1 MHVLDEAPTGGST
14 YWDLLLGMAIYR
26 NTSGSSNK
34 YFIALL
40 FASLFA
46 LTTISSIAQSN
57 SLPPHQPLGI
67 RHVCAPVQVS
77 ASPGQS
83 VGHWLHSG
91 EEVQLQDITF
101 GPDNKP
107 YFSVKYAT
115 GTGLQRATGFLPI
128 DQVSNFCDFE
138 KRAANGQNFLAP
150 PNTCHLVAV
159 EKNSIAAL
167 NKEASA
173 FEKYRASMAAYRMSN
188 GNYALSLGLLN
199 IRASETILRLAR
211 ELPANSKCSTGAEFV
226 EALVKTESA
235 FSDEQSRRFAT
246 DAQRLAAA
254 RGMMQQGEQTFDA
267 TVLKQACDL
276 GASEACNRYAEAIYN
291 AEDTN
296 ATLPATV
303 THYALMGCMGGNV
316 LGCKLAINRAE
327 NTLENAQFRAIDGGT
342 GNPDDLVGL
351 ELAKPG
357 CDAQQAVSCVLLAR
371 GTAPYAAPTLI
382 QAASNFAATLTACRT
397 GIAWACE
404 ELQDAFAKVV
414 QARTGYASATPDE
427 NYALGSLVEEIC
439 TPGPAKPNV
448 THCKA
453 AYLKYRDFLQFTKTS
468 ADVDTRIGNA
478 KSFLE
483 KGCAAGDPTACAT
496 QSRLND
502 YWPAEARN
510 RAAAR
515 AIDLC
520 VQQSEKDSIC
530 DGLAASLDPQLN
542 AAIPAQRQV
551 YDALIEKCKT
561 DKTSEGPQAC
571 SSAVTTYKSLQGDG
585 QSSDIEAELAGACN
599 AENINGCNALASLIA
614 EKSQEGS
621 QDAKDAVL
629 SVLRT
634 GCRFDD
640 SPGST
645 CLSLADSLASSGDSG
660 EAIDVYARTCEYQ
673 IKHAAARLKDVSIC
687 YNAAKFALAQKVH
700 YSDALR
706 WAEFSCGAEDLGLSP
721 YACKL
726 AGNIYASGL
735 GVEANPQEAVIAYQS
750 GCFHPFV
757 KTTDGESCIKYG
769 NILMDALAQLG
780 QNGAPKVILPGNM
793 YDDTENPMGIGSE
806 ASRAYDMGCMDSIEQ
821 ACQLNRKLLD
831 NWSNGRYFHSRVRC
845 RVQDDS
851 GIVRS
856 DKTCRAFPFYQAAGE
871 LKEQRNQVRLD
882 VYVWPDGDRT
892 VVYQKDGNWLLN
904 ELVTDGVRRDRATS
918 CWRNPVSKRSFCV
931 TAIEQ

>member
-1 MHVLDEAPTGGST
+1 
-14 YWDLLLGMAIYR
+14 MAVYR
-26 NTSGSSNK
+26 NTSGSSIKN
-34 YFIALL
+34 FFVLL
-40 FASLFA
+40 STSLFA
-46 LTTISSIAQSN
+46 LTTISSSAQSN

-77 ASPGQS
+77 VSPGQS
-83 VGHWLHSG
+83 VRHSLHSG

-115 GTGLQRATGFLPI
+115 GTGLQRATGFLLI

-138 KRAANGQNFLAP
+138 KRAAYGQNFLAP

-159 EKNSIAAL
+159 EKSSIAAL

-173 FEKYRASMAAYRMSN
+173 LEKYRASMAAYRMSN
-188 GNYALSLGLLN
+188 GSYALSLGLLN
-199 IRASETILRLAR
+199 IRASETILELAKD
-211 ELPANSKCSTGAEFV
+211 LPANSQCSTGAEFV
-226 EALVKTESA
+226 EALVKTEST
-235 FSDEQSRRFAT
+235 FSDEQSRRFASDT
-246 DAQRLAAA
+246 ERLAVA
-254 RGMMQQGEQTFDA
+254 RNMMQQGKQTSDA
-267 TVLKQACDL
+267 AVLKQACDL
-276 GASEACNRYAEAIYN
+276 GTPEACSRYAEAIYN

-296 ATLPATV
+296 GTLPATV

-327 NTLENAQFRAIDGGT
+327 NTLENAQFRAIEGGT

-357 CDAQQAVSCVLLAR
+357 CDARQAVSCVLLAR
-371 GTAPYAAPTLI
+371 GTAPYTTPTLI
-382 QAASNFAATLTACRT
+382 QAASNFAATLSACRT

-414 QARTGYASATPDE
+414 HARTGYASATPDE

-448 THCKA
+448 PHCKP
-453 AYLKYRDFLQFTKTS
+453 AYLKYRDFLQFTKAS
-468 ADVDTRIGNA
+468 ADGDARIGNA

-483 KGCAAGDPTACAT
+483 KGCAAGDPSACAT

-502 YWPAEARN
+502 HWPTRARN

-520 VQQSEKDSIC
+520 ALQSEKESIC
-530 DGLAASLDPQLN
+530 DGLAASLDPALN

-571 SSAVTTYKSLQGDG
+571 SSAATTFKSLQSDG
-585 QSSDIEAELAGACN
+585 RPSDIEAQLSAACN
-599 AENINGCNALASLIA
+599 AENINGCNALASLVS
-614 EKSQEGS
+614 EKSQDGWR
-621 QDAKDAVL
+621 DAKDAVL
-629 SVLRT
+629 SVLRA

-645 CLSLADSLASSGDSG
+645 CLSLADSLASSGDNG
-660 EAIDVYARTCEYQ
+660 EAIDVYAKTCEYQ
-673 IKHAAARLKDVSIC
+673 IKHATGRLKDVSIC
-687 YNAAKFALAQKVH
+687 YNAAKFALAQKVR
-700 YSDALR
+700 YKDALR

-721 YACKL
+721 YGCKL
-726 AGNIYASGL
+726 SGNIYASGL

-769 NILMDALAQLG
+769 NILLDALGQLG
-780 QNGAPKVILPGNM
+780 QTGAPELILPGYIYN
-793 YDDTENPMGIGSE
+793 DTESPIGIGSE

-831 NWSNGRYFHSRVRC
+831 DWSHGRYFHSRVRC

-851 GIVRS
+851 GTVRS
-856 DKTCRAFPFYQAAGE
+856 DKTCRAFPFYQAAGQM
-871 LKEQRNQVRLD
+871 KEQRNQVRLD

-892 VVYQKDGNWLLN
+892 VVYQKDGDWLLN
-904 ELVTDGVRRDRATS
+904 ELVTDGVRREGATS

-931 TAIEQ
+931 TALEQ

>member
-1 MHVLDEAPTGGST
+1 MAGIVV
-14 YWDLLLGMAIYR
+14 GMAIYR
-26 NTSGSSNK
+26 NKSGRSIK
-34 YFIALL
+34 YFIALAS
-40 FASLFA
+40 ASLLA
-46 LTTISSIAQSN
+46 LATVSSNAHAD
-57 SLPPHQPLGI
+57 SLPPHQPLGV
-67 RHVCAPVQVS
+67 RHVCAPVQIS
-77 ASPGQS
+77 AILGQPD
-83 VGHWLHSG
+83 GHSLHSG
-91 EEVQLQDITF
+91 EEIQLQDITF
-101 GPDNKP
+101 GPDSKP
-107 YFSVKYAT
+107 YFSVSYAT

-128 DQVSNFCDFE
+128 DQVFNFCDFE
-138 KRAANGQNFLAP
+138 KRATNGLHFLAP

-159 EKNSIAAL
+159 EKSSIAAL

-173 FEKYRASMAAYRMSN
+173 VEKYRASMAAYRMSN

-199 IRASETILRLAR
+199 IRASETILRLAK

-267 TVLKQACDL
+267 TVLKQACDM
-276 GASEACNRYAEAIYN
+276 GALEACSRYAEAIYN

-316 LGCKLAINRAE
+316 LGCKLAINRAD

-382 QAASNFAATLTACRT
+382 EAASNFAATLIACRT

-542 AAIPAQRQV
+542 AAISAQRQV

-561 DKTSEGPQAC
+561 DKTSEGLQAC
-571 SSAVTTYKSLQGDG
+571 SSAVTTYKSLQRDG
-585 QSSDIEAELAGACN
+585 QSSDIEAQLAGACN

-621 QDAKDAVL
+621 PDAKDAVL

-645 CLSLADSLASSGDSG
+645 CLSLADSLASSGDNG
-660 EAIDVYARTCEYQ
+660 GAIDVYARTCEYQ
-673 IKHAAARLKDVSIC
+673 IKHAVGRLKDVSIC
-687 YNAAKFALAQKVH
+687 YNATKFALKQKVQ
-700 YSDALR
+700 YADALR
-706 WAEFSCGAEDLGLSP
+706 WAEFSCSAEDLGLSP

-735 GVEANPQEAVIAYQS
+735 GVEANPQEAAIAYQS

-769 NILMDALAQLG
+769 NILLDALAQLG
-780 QNGAPKVILPGNM
+780 QTGVPKLILPGNT
-793 YDDTENPMGIGSE
+793 YDDTENPIGIGSE

-831 NWSNGRYFHSRVRC
+831 DWSNGRYFHNRVRC

-851 GIVRS
+851 EIVRS

-871 LKEQRNQVRLD
+871 LKEQRHQVRLD

-904 ELVTDGVRRDRATS
+904 ELVTDGVRRDNATS

-931 TAIEQ
+931 TSLEQ

>member
-1 MHVLDEAPTGGST
+1 MVKYRIMGGGS
-14 YWDLLLGMAIYR
+14 IKYR
-26 NTSGSSNK
+26 
-34 YFIALL
+34 IALL
-40 FASLFA
+40 SASLLA
-46 LTTISSIAQSN
+46 LVTISSDARSD
-57 SLPPHQPLGI
+57 SLPSYQPLGI
-67 RHVCAPVQVS
+67 RHVCAPIQVS
-77 ASPGQS
+77 ASPGWS
-83 VGHWLHSG
+83 AGHSLHSG
-91 EEVQLQDITF
+91 EEIQLQDVTF

-107 YFSVKYAT
+107 YFSVNYVT
-115 GTGLQRATGFLPI
+115 GIGLQRATGFLPI
-128 DQVSNFCDFE
+128 DKVFNFCDFE
-138 KRAANGQNFLAP
+138 KRGTNGLNFLAP

-159 EKNSIAAL
+159 EESSIAAL

-173 FEKYRASMAAYRMSN
+173 LEEFRASMAVYRMSN

-199 IRASETILRLAR
+199 TRASETILRLAKD
-211 ELPANSKCSTGAEFV
+211 LPANSQCSTGAEFV
-226 EALVKTESA
+226 EAFVKTESA
-235 FSDEQSRRFAT
+235 FSDEQSRRFAS
-246 DAQRLAAA
+246 DAERRAAA
-254 RGMMQQGEQTFDA
+254 RDMMQQGVQIHDA
-267 TVLKQACDL
+267 AVLKQACDL
-276 GASEACNRYAEAIYN
+276 GAPEACSRYAEAIYN

-296 ATLPATV
+296 GTLPATV

-351 ELAKPG
+351 ELAKLG
-357 CDAQQAVSCVLLAR
+357 CDARQAVSCVLLAR
-371 GTAPYAAPTLI
+371 GTAPYATPTLI

-397 GIAWACE
+397 SIAWACE

-439 TPGPAKPNV
+439 TPGSAKPNI

-483 KGCAAGDPTACAT
+483 KGCAAGDPSACAT

-502 YWPAEARN
+502 HWAAEVRN
-510 RAAAR
+510 RVAAR

-520 VQQSEKDSIC
+520 AQQSEKDSIC
-530 DGLAASLDPQLN
+530 DGLTASLDPQLN

-551 YDALIEKCKT
+551 YDAHIEKCKT

-585 QSSDIEAELAGACN
+585 QSSDIEAQLSGACN

-614 EKSQEGS
+614 EKFQDGS
-621 QDAKDAVL
+621 PDAKDAVL

-645 CLSLADSLASSGDSG
+645 CLSLADSLASNGDSG
-660 EAIDVYARTCEYQ
+660 NATDVYAKTCEYQ
-673 IKHAAARLKDVSIC
+673 IEHAVGRLKDVSIC
-687 YNAAKFALAQKVH
+687 YNAAKFALAQKVR
-700 YSDALR
+700 YTDALR
-706 WAEFSCGAEDLGLSP
+706 WAEFSCSAEDVGLSP

-726 AGNIYASGL
+726 AGNIYAFGL
-735 GVEANPQEAVIAYQS
+735 GVEASPQEAVIAYQS

-769 NILMDALAQLG
+769 NILLDALGQLG
-780 QNGAPKVILPGNM
+780 QTGAPKLILPGNM
-793 YDDTENPMGIGSE
+793 YDDTESPIGIGSE

-821 ACQLNRKLLD
+821 ACQLNRKLLND
-831 NWSNGRYFHSRVRC
+831 WSNGRYYHSRVRC
-845 RVQDDS
+845 RVEDDS

-856 DKTCRAFPFYQAAGE
+856 DKVCRAFPFYQAAGQ

-892 VVYQKDGNWLLN
+892 VVYQKDGRWLLN
-904 ELVTDGVRRDRATS
+904 ELVTDGPRRDNETN
-918 CWRNPVSKRSFCV
+918 CWRNPVSKRSFCA
-931 TAIEQ
+931 TALEQ